1 MLDLIM
7 RDILGTPAILVGL
20 FALIGLVLQKKDI
33 ASIVSGTLKTI
44 MGFVIIGA
52 GAGVIIAALDIF
64 GQMFDEAFSIRGV
77 IPNNE
82 AIVAVAQDAFGVETA
97 MIMVFGMVMNIV
109 LARITPFKYIFLT
122 GHHTLFMASLLAAIL
137 SVSGLDGTLLIIV
150 GSVLLG
156 LCMVLFPAL
165 LQPFVRQ
172 ITGSDDLQLDIS
184 GHSDILFQGQSENMR
199 ETKSIQP
206 SRFKYRNNLA
216 FYVIRR

>member
-122 GHHTLFMASLLAAIL
+122 GHHTLFMAS
-137 SVSGLDGTLLIIV
+137 
-150 GSVLLG
+150 
-156 LCMVLFPAL
+156 
-165 LQPFVRQ
+165 
-172 ITGSDDLQLDIS
+172 
-184 GHSDILFQGQSENMR
+184 
-199 ETKSIQP
+199 
-206 SRFKYRNNLA
+206 
-216 FYVIRR
+216 